1 MRALFTLAALAACT
15 ASSGCVTAA
24 VGAAAGVGLFA
35 VQDRTIGEGI
45 DDATASQRVKTRLM
59 AADYRA
65 FREVDVEV
73 AESVLLLSGVV
84 PTEEHRRAAETIA
97 RTVPNLRSVYLELE
111 VGAPSTLA
119 ENAQDE
125 WITAQVRTRLFASP
139 AVRGINVNI
148 ETFRGAVFLMGLAR
162 TDLELRRAA
171 EIASIVPGVRRVVS
185 FMEVRTAPV
194 PYYAAGT
201 ITPPAPDFRG
211 TQPAQTA
218 VTADAY
224 QGADAGYGH

>member
-1 MRALFTLAALAACT
+1 MRALVTLAALAACT

-45 DDATASQRVKTRLM
+45 DDATASQRVKARLI
-59 AADYRA
+59 AADYQA

-97 RTVPNLRSVYLELE
+97 RTVPNLRSVYVEVE
-111 VGAPSTLA
+111 VGAPSTMA

-148 ETFRGAVFLMGLAR
+148 ETFHGAVFLMGLAR

-185 FMEVRTAPV
+185 FMEVRAAPV
-194 PYYAAGT
+194 PYYAAAAA
-201 ITPPAPDFRG
+201 TPPTPDFRVARPD
-211 TQPAQTA
+211 PATGNPGEG
-218 VTADAY
+218 V
-224 QGADAGYGH
+224 GASPGFER

>member
-1 MRALFTLAALAACT
+1 MRALVTLAALAACT

-45 DDATASQRVKTRLM
+45 DDATASQRAKTRLM
-59 AADYRA
+59 AADYQA

-73 AESVLLLSGVV
+73 AERVLLLSGVV

-111 VGAPSTLA
+111 VGAPSTMA
-119 ENAQDE
+119 ESAQDE

-139 AVRGINVNI
+139 AVRGININI

-185 FMEVRTAPV
+185 FMEVRAAPA
-194 PYYAAGT
+194 PYYAAAA
-201 ITPPAPDFRG
+201 IAPPAPDFRG
-211 TQPAQTA
+211 TQPAQTV

-224 QGADAGYGH
+224 HGADPGYGR

>member
-1 MRALFTLAALAACT
+1 MRALVTLATLAACT

-24 VGAAAGVGLFA
+24 VGTAASVGLFA

-59 AADYRA
+59 AADYQA

-73 AESVLLLSGVV
+73 AEGVLLLSGVV
-84 PTEEHRRAAETIA
+84 PTEEHRQAAETIA
-97 RTVPNLRSVYLELE
+97 RTVPNLRSVYVEVE
-111 VGAPSTLA
+111 VGAPSTMA

-125 WITAQVRTRLFASP
+125 WISAQVRTRLFASP

-185 FMEVRTAPV
+185 FMEVRAAPA
-194 PYYAAGT
+194 PYYAAASA
-201 ITPPAPDFRG
+201 TPPSPDFRVA
-211 TQPAQTA
+211 QPAQTA
-218 VTADAY
+218 AAADTNLSAEP
-224 QGADAGYGH
+224 GYGR